1 MDIINGISKRKVKP
15 MIESSVAMP
24 KPRTPRGHIVPGVR
38 VADMKIGDSFLIGQ
52 KSFSEINVI
61 RVKAYN
67 QATAI
72 GCSLTIR
79 KTPEGYR
86 CWRIA

>member
-1 MDIINGISKRKVKP
+1 MDIIKGISKRKVRP

-24 KPRTPRGHIVPGVR
+24 KPRAPKGYFVPGVR
-38 VADMKIGDSFLIGQ
+38 VSDMKIGDSFLIGQ
-52 KSFSEINVI
+52 KSASEIKVI
-61 RVKAYN
+61 RVKASN
-67 QATAI
+67 QSTAL
-72 GCSLTIR
+72 GYSLTIR